1 MEGRSIV
8 SAGGNGSNINKLL
21 LFLVSLLAG
30 IVITGTSMVVRG
42 DFLGRQS
49 AEAVEERVNERMDRE
64 LGYIKDYLERIEDK
78 LDRR

>member
-1 MEGRSIV
+1 V

>member
-1 MEGRSIV
+1 M